1 MAVIELRP
9 GQVFA
14 GYRIEELAGHGG
26 MGIVYRATQLLL
38 DRAVALKL
46 IVPALVDD
54 PAFHERFQREWR
66 LLALIDHPHV
76 IPAYE
81 AGEVDGRLFVSM
93 RWVQG
98 PNLAEMLTGTVGL
111 ELARAVAIVGQ
122 VAAALEA
129 VHGSGLVHRDV
140 KPANVLIEARG
151 ERDHAFLSDL
161 GITKRIDAGDSITAT
176 GGWMGTLD
184 YAAPEQLAAGPL
196 DARTDIYS
204 LGCVL
209 FEALTGRVPYPRDSP
224 MAKLSAHLHDPVPS
238 ASDLHPGIP
247 PTMDAVI
254 ARAMAKDPAARY
266 PTAGDLARA
275 AASAT
280 STPHPHKRAL
290 ASDGRRT
297 KRARGP
303 RGNTP
308 AAMPLH
314 DQSLADIAA
323 AADAAE
329 LPPPGRAEGK
339 PDRDDTFPDGARPTG
354 QLWQWAKHG
363 WNRVRHNPV
372 WTAVTAVAVGAVVA
386 AALAV
391 FDGPESQSATVPSGP
406 VPPNAKT
413 WREQAHHPART
424 FKNPH
429 TLQGEAQSV
438 RPNHH
443 VQVLCKIY
451 WPNPPSVVPEGYWY
465 RITSKPWA
473 GSYYAPANSFWNG
486 DVPGKK
492 PYTRATD
499 RAVPNC

>member
-1 MAVIELRP
+1 MPVIELRP

-14 GYRIEELAGHGG
+14 GYRIDELAGHGG
-26 MGIVYRATQLLL
+26 MGVVYRATQLLL
-38 DRAVALKL
+38 DRTVALKL

-54 PAFHERFQREWR
+54 PTFHERFQREWR
-66 LLALIDHPHV
+66 LLDLIDHPHV

-98 PNLAEMLTGTVGL
+98 PNLGEMLVPTAGL
-111 ELARAVAIVGQ
+111 EPPRAVAIVGQ

-140 KPANVLIEARG
+140 KPANILIEARG
-151 ERDHAFLSDL
+151 EHDHAFLSDL
-161 GITKRIDAGDSITAT
+161 GISKRIDAGDSITAT

-196 DARTDIYS
+196 DARADIYS

-224 MAKLSAHLHDPVPS
+224 MAKFSAHLHDPVPS
-238 ASDLHPGIP
+238 ASELHPGIP
-247 PTMDAVI
+247 AAIDGVI

-275 AASAT
+275 AASAI
-280 STPHPHKRAL
+280 SIPAG
-290 ASDGRRT
+290 DGRRT

-303 RGNTP
+303 RKNTP

-314 DQSLADIAA
+314 DQSPAEIPAA
-323 AADAAE
+323 RDAAE
-329 LPPPGRAEGK
+329 FPPPGMAEGK
-339 PDRDDTFPDGARPTG
+339 PDHNEPSPDGARPRG
-354 QLWQWAKHG
+354 QLWQWARHG
-363 WNRVRHNPV
+363 WNWVRHNPV
-372 WTAVTAVAVGAVVA
+372 WMAVTAVAVGAVIA

-391 FDGPESQSATVPSGP
+391 FGGPESQSGSLPSGP
-406 VPPNAKT
+406 VLPNAKT
-413 WREQAHHPART
+413 WREKASISPTGVRT

-429 TLQGEAQSV
+429 TLQGEGP
-438 RPNHH
+438 RIRRNRH

-451 WPNPPSVVPEGYWY
+451 WPHPPSVVPDGYWY
-465 RITSKPWA
+465 RIASKPWA
-473 GSYYAPANSFWNG
+473 GRYYADAESFRNG
-486 DVPGKK
+486 DIPGKK
-492 PYTRATD
+492 PTHYTD
-499 RAVPNC
+499 FAVPNC